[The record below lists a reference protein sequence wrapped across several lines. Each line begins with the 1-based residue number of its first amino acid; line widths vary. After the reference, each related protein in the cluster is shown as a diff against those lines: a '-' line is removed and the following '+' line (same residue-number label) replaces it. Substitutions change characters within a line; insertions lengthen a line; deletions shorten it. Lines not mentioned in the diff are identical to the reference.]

1 MLEIRLCPRNG
12 HLPLSK
18 FHWSSFTGSL
28 PPNMWNITFLWL
40 FYCHVLVTLF
50 YWWSRPGRTPGR
62 ILLVIA
68 PRSNPWTD
76 FTGDRAQIEPLDGF
90 YWWSRPGRT
99 PGRILLVIAPRS
111 NPWTDFNRLRLK
123 WRVVTPVCSFCG
135 FGWWPALLRGSNR
148 VQTPQNPE
156 KGGVVRHFPAKL
168 ANTIGISPAGKIES
182 TPNFDKI
189 TEPHSWLRVWSR
201 IAKLKFKMADGR
213 HIAKCWKH

>member
-18 FHWSSFTGSL
+18 FHCSSFTGSL

-50 YWWSRPGRTPGR
+50 
-62 ILLVIA
+62 
-68 PRSNPWTD
+68 
-76 FTGDRAQIEPLDGF
+76 
-90 YWWSRPGRT
+90 
-99 PGRILLVIAPRS
+99 LLVIAPRS

-135 FGWWPALLRGSNR
+135 FGWWPTLLRGSNR

-168 ANTIGISPAGKIES
+168 ANTIGISPPGKIES